1 LMELKSLIEKI
12 FAIDNNIRYVAVA
25 DSKFKL
31 LESKMREN
39 VPTLTSDKVDESFFS
54 WVPPVMIE
62 GVSKISSYVG
72 PVVSVTIQYDK
83 VLTVY
88 IPVEDYVVAL
98 ALNPAAKVSG
108 SDLARSVKD
117 LIDGSKS

>member
-1 LMELKSLIEKI
+1 MDLKPLIENI
-12 FAIDNNIRYVAVA
+12 FAIDDNIRYVAVA
-25 DSKFKL
+25 DSKFQL

-39 VPTLTSDKVDESFFS
+39 VPTLTSDKIDASFFS

-72 PVVSVTIQYDK
+72 PVVSVTVQYEK

-88 IPVEDYVVAL
+88 IPTGNYVIAL
-98 ALNPAAKVSG
+98 ALNPAAKVSA
-108 SDLARSVKD
+108 SDLARSVKV
-117 LIDGSKS
+117 LTGGSKP

>member
-1 LMELKSLIEKI
+1 MDLRSLIEKI
-12 FAIDNNIRYVAVA
+12 FTIDNDIRYVAVA
-25 DSKFKL
+25 DSKFQL

-39 VPTLTSDKVDESFFS
+39 VPTLTSDRIDASFFS

-72 PVVSVTIQYDK
+72 PVVSVTIQYEK

-88 IPVEDYVVAL
+88 IPVENYVVAL
-98 ALNPAAKVSG
+98 ALNPAAKVHTSE
-108 SDLARSVKD
+108 LARSVKA
-117 LIDGSKS
+117 LVQSSKP